1 MFIQCI
7 NIINDNVPDVHVRNV
22 PGAFDIRIL
31 PICLLQKVTFADYGV
46 YDVMMMLKTF
56 APGCLDKFTL
66 LNGFVNRM
74 SERPN
79 LKKYINS
86 DKHKSIPITPN
97 DRLK

>member
-1 MFIQCI
+1 MG
-7 NIINDNVPDVHVRNV
+7 DL
-22 PGAFDIRIL
+22 PGASDARIL
-31 PICLLQKVTFADYGV
+31 KNCVLQQVTFADYGV

-56 APGCLDKFTL
+56 APGSLDKFSL